1 MRNPKDFDHFDD
13 FLSALAEDLG
23 HYADVPENVLE
34 HVVRRDGSCMWLYT
48 FGDIPEWT
56 GDDATDRRLAEEICR
71 DCPVQEMCLE
81 LELRQ
86 SGPFTTGVWGAL
98 PEQDRRALYLIWRD
112 RHDQREGGDDE

>member
-1 MRNPKDFDHFDD
+1 MRKPEDFDHFDD
-13 FLSALAEDLG
+13 YLSALAADLNR
-23 HYADVPENVLE
+23 YTDVPGNVLE
-34 HVVRRDGSCMWLYT
+34 HIVRRDGSCMWLYT

-56 GDDATDRRLAEEICR
+56 GNDTTDRRLADEICR

-98 PEQDRRALYLIWRD
+98 SEQDRRSLYLVWRD
-112 RHDQREGGDDE
+112 RRDGIQGGDHE